1 MILFDTVLIDFKNRD
16 LAFMDWLYKQL
27 LILRFP
33 ISFWVRFV
41 CAALAT
47 PALMSCD
54 TFDFN
59 GENIAPASSF
69 PIVYVKRAVQVL
81 AEPID
86 PVGYVAGGDLY
97 WRDAASASAE
107 EINLTRSQTGGT
119 GDVSS
124 PEVSYDGSKVV
135 FSMRRPADNSWNI
148 WVMDVSSKQLTQLT
162 FNDAEVFDDLHPH
175 FLVDGRI
182 VFSSSR
188 QIQNRVQQ
196 TADSIEP
203 FSYLDPKGRHAASLL
218 HVMNADGS
226 PVNANGDL
234 SKQISFHVGHDR
246 DVAVLSNGKLMFNR
260 WEASGR
266 RNHFPIITMNPDG
279 TGIETLYGAYSKGN
293 SFLSPRELPNGNLI
307 AIHSPVSGSHGGG
320 ALIEIDINQFGDLED
335 RLAFIQPGTVAQK
348 QLSLNSI
355 NVDSGVS
362 EYGRFLSPY
371 PVFDNSNRVL
381 VSWSA
386 SNKTE
391 VDDLQLTETVNAA
404 VVPVTKMIEGDPS
417 YGVFIMNL
425 DDRSM
430 TPIVTAQSGVIAYDA
445 IAIQARTA
453 PTQIDDA
460 FSGIGGTLITALES
474 TDQGLVHVLSVYDTD
489 YNNLLGPSMLVG
501 SETIPQITAPIGDP
515 RTMVADIAQIKDL
528 SFYYADDRP
537 ARFVRVTTSVGVPAG
552 VGQDVVGEAGSVM
565 QKILGYSEVEP
576 DGSVLVKVPADRP
589 IAISVLDANGRA
601 ITNHTSWFQ
610 VRPGEKLECAGCHSP
625 RRRVALNV
633 FPIAFNTPV
642 VQLGPAMI
650 NETMAETRARV
661 ADNLDINNP
670 IDLNSDIFFTDIWVT
685 NYVLG
690 QSQAGRPLGPFVLPT
705 PVDADIDIDYAALTT
720 PAPVDG
726 VINFVDHIQPILS
739 NAANAGPNCIDCH
752 NGGQQPDLRSIAD
765 TDGILLSYKNLVK
778 GLADLDPVNPIVN
791 LKDGAYLTQRL
802 LPYVMAGGPRD
813 SSRSSFLGEVLFNQE
828 LRVARTLGVTN
839 HLVFL
844 NDSER
849 RLIVEWMDI
858 GANYYNTPFIDNN
871 PADGNLDLAE
881 IIGVAPGADF
891 NEFKTTIKPI
901 LNNRCASCHKAI
913 GNKSDY
919 NQRIV
924 TTVITNPASSE
935 SSAPQFVLTGNDI
948 GDYQAAMSFIEIP
961 GTPATNSLIT
971 RPLSTNMVPEPV
983 HPQISDG
990 AGGFVPVLSVTDA
1003 DYTTIVNWIQ

>member
-1 MILFDTVLIDFKNRD
+1 
-16 LAFMDWLYKQL
+16 MDWLYKQL
-27 LILRFP
+27 LNLRLL
-33 ISFWVRFV
+33 ISFWTRFV
-41 CAALAT
+41 CVALAT

-54 TFDFN
+54 AFDFN

-148 WVMDVSSKQLTQLT
+148 WVMDVSSKQLTQVT
-162 FNDAEVFDDLHPH
+162 FDDAEVFDDLHPH

-188 QIQNRVQQ
+188 QLHNRVQQ
-196 TADSIEP
+196 AADSIEP

-226 PVNANGDL
+226 L
-234 SKQISFHVGHDR
+234 LKQISFHVGHDR

-335 RLAFIQPGTVAQK
+335 RLGFIQPGTVAQK

-404 VVPVTKMIEGDPS
+404 VVPVTKIIEGDPS

-460 FSGIGGTLITALES
+460 FSGIGGTLVTALEAA
-474 TDQGLVHVLSVYDTD
+474 DEGVIHVRSVYDTD
-489 YNNLLGPSMLVG
+489 TNNLLAQNMMVG
-501 SETIPQITAPIGDP
+501 TELIATIPAANGDP
-515 RTMVADIAQIKDL
+515 RVEVADIASIKDL
-528 SFYYADDRP
+528 RNTNYRTVEMRP
-537 ARFVRVTTSVGVPAG
+537 ARFVRVTTSVGVPTGA
-552 VGQDVVGEAGSVM
+552 GQDVVGEAGSVM

-610 VRPGEKLECAGCHSP
+610 VRPGEVLECAGCHSP

-633 FPIAFNTPV
+633 FPIAFNNPL
-642 VQLGPAMI
+642 VQLGNAQI
-650 NETMAETRARV
+650 NETMAETRARILNGDV
-661 ADNLDINNP
+661 NSPDALNPDI
-670 IDLNSDIFFTDIWVT
+670 SYTDIWIT
-685 NYVLG
+685 DIVLATAE
-690 QSQAGRPLGPFVLPT
+690 AGGLPIALGI
-705 PVDADIDIDYAALTT
+705 DIDINYGLPMAV
-720 PAPVDG
+720 PAPVNG
-726 VINFVDHIQPILS
+726 VINFLDHIQPILS
-739 NAANAGPNCIDCH
+739 MKCESCH
-752 NGGQQPDLRSIAD
+752 NASQVPDLRNVPDPNS
-765 TDGILLSYKNLVK
+765 GVSLSYKNLLNGPV
-778 GLADLDPVNPIVN
+778 DLDVNLNPLVN
-791 LKDGAYLTQRL
+791 LKDGAYLTQKL
-802 LPYVMAGGPRD
+802 SPYVSVGGPRD
-813 SSRSSFLGEVLFNQE
+813 SSRNSYLTEKLTNTE
-828 LRVARTLGVTN
+828 LRAPRTISGGTN
-839 HLVFL
+839 HNLL
-844 NDSER
+844 NASEM
-849 RLIVEWMDI
+849 RLFVEWMDT
-858 GANYYNTPFIDNN
+858 GANYYNTPFGADNN
-871 PADGNLDLAE
+871 PPNAQSDLTEVIGVITAPPLAE
-881 IIGVAPGADF
+881 F
-891 NEFKTTIKPI
+891 TTNVYPV
-901 LNNRCASCHKAI
+901 LMNRCASCHMAV
-913 GNKSDY
+913 GYKSDF

-924 TTVITNPASSE
+924 ASTLSNPVPSE
-935 SSAPQFVLTGNDI
+935 NTLPRFILTGDI
-948 GDYQAAMSFIEIP
+948 AGDYRAAIAFIEDRSV
-961 GTPATNSLIT
+961 PAQNSLIVY
-971 RPLSTNMVPEPV
+971 PLSVGSVPV
-983 HPQISDG
+983 HPQVSDGLGGFGPAISGAEATAISD
-990 AGGFVPVLSVTDA
+990 
-1003 DYTTIVNWIQ
+1003 WISTL